1 MDSAARTQIRL
12 ILENADDLARTA
24 LRSRIEAIYADHSAR
39 GLLRSGVTVKVC
51 VRAMEENANG
61 LITRNIDQVSSVAKD
76 TEAFAMI
83 GEATQLFLTFLT
95 NELDDVV
102 AMATGGIGNPAIFD
116 SIDGAAKKHLSE
128 ATKRLLRQLELHR
141 FSFIVPSPLPSQTL
155 LQSLPAPPVPKGKGG
170 RIPAA
175 FWDDLWAF
183 IANALYQGDLKPKR
197 QADIEKAM
205 AEWIA
210 ANGLDAASSTI
221 RGRARR
227 LWDLIE
233 QSPH

>member
-24 LRSRIEAIYADHSAR
+24 FHSRIEAIYADHSAR
-39 GLLRSGVTVKVC
+39 GLLRSSATVKVC

-61 LITRNIDQVSSVAKD
+61 LITRNIDQVSSIAKD
-76 TEAFAMI
+76 LEAFAMI
-83 GEATQLFLTFLT
+83 GEAVQLFLTFLT

-102 AMATGGIGNPAIFD
+102 TMATGDIGNPAMLN
-116 SIDGAAKKHLSE
+116 SIEGAAKKLLSE
-128 ATKRLLRQLELHR
+128 ASTRLLRQLELHR
-141 FSFIVPSPLPSQTL
+141 FSFTVPSPFPGKTVAD
-155 LQSLPAPPVPKGKGG
+155 SLPAPPAPKGKGG
-170 RIPAA
+170 RFPAK
-175 FWDDLWAF
+175 FWDELWAT

-205 AEWIA
+205 AEWIT
-210 ANGLDAASSTI
+210 ANGFDAASSTI
-221 RGRARR
+221 RGRARL

-233 QSPH
+233 ASPE